1 MQGYRTYLVALLGAV
16 FGALSVLD
24 WNLILNDPKVGW
36 TLIVSAVAMAVL
48 RAITSTPPAVGP
60 GSGK

>member
-24 WNLILNDPKVGW
+24 WNVVLNDPKVGW
-36 TLIVSAVAMAVL
+36 TLIVSAISMAVL
-48 RAITSTPPAVGP
+48 RAITTTPPAIGP
-60 GSGK
+60 GSK